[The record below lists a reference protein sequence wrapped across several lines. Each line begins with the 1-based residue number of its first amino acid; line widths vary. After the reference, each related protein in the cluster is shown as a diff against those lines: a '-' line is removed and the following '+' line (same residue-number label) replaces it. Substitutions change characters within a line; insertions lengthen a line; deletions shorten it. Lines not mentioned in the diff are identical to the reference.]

1 MKKKYLG
8 YLGYSGFMIGLNIF
22 AFSLFDKIIKYQ
34 EIQFNNNNNNNN
46 SNTNSNNGK
55 K

>member
-34 EIQFNNNNNNNN
+34 EIQFNNN